1 MEITIGR
8 FRNTSITG
16 RYKGKPMHKFR
27 LILFVIGMFIC
38 MSDAD
43 PLSLFMHSK
52 LIGLAFC
59 TPLAIEIIIKRGE
72 IK

>member
-1 MEITIGR
+1 
-8 FRNTSITG
+8 
-16 RYKGKPMHKFR
+16 MHKFR

-59 TPLAIEIIIKRGE
+59 APLAIEIIFKIKRGE